1 MTFEIFKERLN
12 RAVKNGVIGR
22 DVLENAA
29 EEYLSEEKGFP
40 FVFTDILPL
49 LGLTVPFDD
58 LLAFVIN
65 SFSKATPEGLDEI
78 FESLTSGD
86 DGLL

>member
-1 MTFEIFKERLN
+1 MTFDIFKRKLKEAKLD
-12 RAVKNGVIGR
+12 R

-49 LGLTVPFDD
+49 LGVRIPYDD
-58 LLAFVIN
+58 LLAFVTN
-65 SFSKATPEGLDEI
+65 SFSKATPEGLEKI
-78 FESLTSGD
+78 FESIITGE
-86 DGLL
+86 DGFL